1 MDINK
6 FIGSK
11 IREFRER
18 KSVTQ
23 EELAEFLN
31 TTPQTIS
38 RYEIGDR
45 KANNDILFKL
55 ADFFKISINDFFP
68 PTTYSNKEQLYI
80 KTIYDDGDYS
90 MELKSDKPFES
101 LSEEE
106 KANLIQQAMDE
117 LYEYKRSLK
126 KEDK

>member
-18 KSVTQ
+18 KNVTQ

-55 ADFFKISINDFFP
+55 SDFFKISINDFFP
-68 PTTYSNKEQLYI
+68 PTTYNNKEQLYT
-80 KTIYDDGDYS
+80 KTIYSDDDYS
-90 MELKSDKPFES
+90 MEIKSDKPFET

-126 KEDK
+126 KEEK